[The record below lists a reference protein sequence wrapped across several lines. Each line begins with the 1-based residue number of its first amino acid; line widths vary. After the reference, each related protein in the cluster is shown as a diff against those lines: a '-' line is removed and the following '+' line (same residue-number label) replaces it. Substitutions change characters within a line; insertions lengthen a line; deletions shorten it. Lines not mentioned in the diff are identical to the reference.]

1 MSDSDKVIKV
11 SHVSKVY
18 RRGAGIATLKGLL
31 SGDHRYDREFY
42 ALRDVS
48 FEVRRGEVLGIVGA
62 NGSGKTT
69 LLSILLG
76 SVFPSAGSVWVG
88 APVCSMLD
96 LGVGFE
102 NGFTGRQNVYQACQL
117 QGMPK
122 GEVDRLFDEIM
133 GFAGVGDIIDTPFKR
148 YSLGERVRLEF
159 AVLTVMDAPIVLV
172 DDILALADV
181 SFREKALSYIWSV
194 ARCGRTV
201 VLVSHIP
208 DRMVQL
214 ADRVMWL
221 RGGTIERIGDPG
233 AVVRRYLEDRG

>member
-1 MSDSDKVIKV
+1 
-11 SHVSKVY
+11 
-18 RRGAGIATLKGLL
+18 
-31 SGDHRYDREFY
+31 
-42 ALRDVS
+42 
-48 FEVRRGEVLGIVGA
+48 
-62 NGSGKTT
+62 
-69 LLSILLG
+69 
-76 SVFPSAGSVWVG
+76 
-88 APVCSMLD
+88 
-96 LGVGFE
+96 
-102 NGFTGRQNVYQACQL
+102 
-117 QGMPK
+117 MPK